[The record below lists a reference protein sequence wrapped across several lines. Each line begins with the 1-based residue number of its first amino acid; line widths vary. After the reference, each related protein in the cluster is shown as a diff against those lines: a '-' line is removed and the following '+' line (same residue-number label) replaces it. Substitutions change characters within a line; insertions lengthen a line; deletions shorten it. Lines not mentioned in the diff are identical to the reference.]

1 MLIVGDTPLVELK
14 NYRKNN
20 IRIFAKLEY
29 YNPCGSIKDRIG
41 KWLVEDAISKNKI
54 KKDTVIVEASSGNTG
69 IGIANACREHNIKC
83 LIIAPENTSKMKIKM
98 MKMLNAEIILIN
110 GTTDDC
116 IKHCQKISAEN
127 KNYLWLNQFD
137 NKQCITC
144 HEQTTA
150 REIEKQLKQYTTK
163 GHNILVCAM
172 GTTGTIMGCSKYL
185 KPKGWEIVG
194 VQPLPNCKIEGLKN
208 LDIQRRPKIYDE
220 KAINWMHQ
228 VTDKDAWDCV
238 KELCKEGIFGGFS
251 SGAAFHIA
259 KQWWKFYKLWSPN
272 NYVNIVV
279 IIHDTIRNYL

>member
-1 MLIVGDTPLVELK
+1 MDIKTDELVLKVTEDIDPKKLDLDKYDDFLEELCGHREFQKEAIRAAIRFLLGGEYKNTEDLARK
-14 NYRKNN
+14 NYDKNPLLREYYVTFEN
-20 IRIFAKLEY
+20 LRDKLEFP
-29 YNPCGSIKDRIG
+29 NKLACTIDLATATG
-41 KWLVEDAISKNKI
+41 KSW
-54 KKDTVIVEASSGNTG
+54 VIY
-69 IGIANACREHNIKC
+69 GIAQILLCENAVDRV
-83 LIIAPENTSKMKIKM
+83 LIIVPT
-98 MKMLNAEIILIN
+98 L
-110 GTTDDC
+110 T
-116 IKHCQKISAEN
+116 
-127 KNYLWLNQFD
+127 
-137 NKQCITC
+137 
-144 HEQTTA
+144 
-150 REIEKQLKQYTTK
+150 IEKQLKQYTTK